1 MSMNLRRYLAI
12 STAVL
17 VLLAFQAFAHCK
29 TPPAIKTVRIG
40 AGRVFHVNGKPFFPI
55 MTWLQDAKNFPAA
68 KACGVNTT
76 AGYWPKSSGTKDV
89 TGYIKLVEAAGLYGV
104 MPFDA
109 GLKDNRSLLG
119 YIHSDEPDLPRRG
132 GKAPRMTPEQTL
144 VQYKKIKAA
153 DPSRPVFMTF
163 TGYFLPFFKKFNDAE
178 LARYPQY
185 VKAADV
191 VGYDIYPIYGW
202 NKPQWIHLVH
212 DGTKRLAEL
221 AGDKPV
227 YTWIETSRGGQWTGP
242 LKNQKEVTPTHIRA
256 EVWMA
261 ICRGATA
268 IGYFTHVW
276 KPSYNQFGV
285 PAKNRKALAE
295 INAQITRLAPEILSA
310 APKQPVTLQ
319 ASGDVKVDVMAR
331 ATPSGMTVFAVNY
344 DERLKQAKA
353 VIKVDGLPAGT
364 KVTVVDENRTVTSQA
379 GSFTDNF
386 APLTVHIY
394 RVGIAPKN
402 AHKSSG
408 VTDIV
413 AHRGASRDAPENT
426 IAAFELAWKQGADA
440 IEGDFYLTK
449 DRRIVCIHDSS
460 TKRTARAN
468 LSVAKSTL
476 AELRKL
482 DVGKWRGAE
491 WTGQRIP
498 TLREV
503 LAIVPAGKT
512 LLIEIKCGPEIIPVL
527 KKVLDSSRLADRQT
541 IIISF
546 NAKVIADSKKQLP
559 KHKAFWLTSLRKDKK
574 TQSWSTSRQKALA
587 TLKKIKADGLDCQA
601 NPAAIDRT
609 FMSELRSQRLELHV
623 WTVDNVKTAMYFQQ
637 LGASS
642 ITTNRPA
649 WLREQMTK

>member
-1 MSMNLRRYLAI
+1 LA
-12 STAVL
+12 L
-17 VLLAFQAFAHCK
+17 VTFQAIGHCK
-29 TPPAIKTVRIG
+29 TPPAIESVRIG
-40 AGRVFHVNGKPFFPI
+40 SRRVFQVNGKPFFPI

-104 MPFDA
+104 MPFDVR
-109 GLKDNRSLLG
+109 LKGNRSLLG

-132 GKAPRMTPEQTL
+132 SKAPRMTPAQTL

-221 AGDKPV
+221 AGDRPV
-227 YTWIETSRGGQWTGP
+227 YAWIETSRGGQWTGP
-242 LKNQKEVTPTHIRA
+242 LKGQKEVTPTHIRA

-268 IGYFTHVW
+268 IGYFTHIW

-295 INAQITRLAPEILSA
+295 INAQITRLAPEILA
-310 APKQPVTLQ
+310 AVPKTPVTLR
-319 ASGDVKVDVMAR
+319 ASGGVKVDVMAR
-331 ATPSGMTVFAVNY
+331 ATPGGITVFAVNY
-344 DERLKQAKA
+344 DERLKQAGA

-364 KVTVVDENRTVTSQA
+364 KVSVVDENRAITSQA
-379 GSFTDNF
+379 GSFKDNF
-386 APLTVHIY
+386 DPLAVHIY
-394 RVGIAPKN
+394 RVKIASANAPK
-402 AHKSSG
+402 A
-408 VTDIV
+408 TRTEIV

-426 IAAFELAWKQGADA
+426 LAAFELAWKKGADA
-440 IEGDFYLTK
+440 IEGDFFLTK
-449 DRRIVCIHDSS
+449 DRQIVCIHDSN
-460 TKRTARAN
+460 TKRTAGAN

-482 DVGKWRGAE
+482 DVGKWRGEKWA
-491 WTGQRIP
+491 GQRIP
-498 TLREV
+498 TLQEIM
-503 LAIVPAGKT
+503 ATVPAGKK
-512 LLIEIKCGPEIIPVL
+512 LLIEIKCGPEIVPVL
-527 KKVLDSSRLADRQT
+527 KEVLDSSPLPHQQT

-546 NAKVIADSKKQLP
+546 KAKVIADSKKLLP
-559 KHKAFWLTSLRKDKK
+559 KHKAFWLTGLRKDKK
-574 TQSWSTSRQKALA
+574 TQSWTASRQKAIA
-587 TLKKIKADGLDCQA
+587 TLKQIKADGLDAQA
-601 NPAAIDRT
+601 NPAAIDRS
-609 FMSELRSQRLELHV
+609 FMSELRNEGLELHV
-623 WTVDNVKTAMYFQQ
+623 WTVDNAKTAKYFQQ
-637 LGASS
+637 LGANS

-649 WLREQMTK
+649 WLREQMAK